1 MTAAELIE
9 ELSKHPP
16 QKPVK
21 VCLRSV
27 LMNDEMGDWPQ
38 PLSEEDADDA
48 DEVRNAGGCVLIW
61 GGRL

>member
-1 MTAAELIE
+1 MTAAELIG

-16 QKPVK
+16 QKPVR

-48 DEVRNAGGCVLIW
+48 DEVRNEGGFLLIW
-61 GGRL
+61 GGRP